1 MSIDLSNSYDSAS
14 SRLSAIKTYI
24 EVSNSEKKT
33 ARSTANSASKSI
45 ANTATQLDKIETQ
58 QNQKNELIK
67 RIRRRVLRRGI
78 Y

>member
-24 EVSNSEKKT
+24 EVSNSGKKT
-33 ARSTANSASKSI
+33 ASSTANSTSNSI

-58 QNQKNELIK
+58 QK
-67 RIRRRVLRRGI
+67 RYLRNPPNS
-78 Y
+78 